1 MASEQPTVAIPGYH
15 SLMDDTIRASTVFHL
30 IPSRAWTYAWTRT
43 GIIIL
48 ATARGY
54 DLLSI
59 DGAPLIVPNG
69 QSLRDWSAYTR
80 GQELE
85 RHRFG
90 AILSDLC
97 DTIPERDQTMGRPAW
112 PWDKVVRYICRKIFL
127 TTAWRRSVAASQ
139 LSYIEGMNRRDPSW
153 STLARYM
160 QNPELTGVLTF
171 LIEESAAPFRSVE
184 EVLAVDST
192 GFSTSV
198 KQSWN
203 EYRYGNSVRS
213 AGDTEHERLKREP
226 TTIKRFVTA
235 HIASGARTNVVTA
248 VIVTAEESGDAPQ
261 LPALIAK
268 NRSAVPAKAGAC
280 R

>member
-1 MASEQPTVAIPGYH
+1 MET
-15 SLMDDTIRASTVFHL
+15 
-30 IPSRAWTYAWTRT
+30 
-43 GIIIL
+43 
-48 ATARGY
+48 
-54 DLLSI
+54 
-59 DGAPLIVPNG
+59 
-69 QSLRDWSAYTR
+69 
-80 GQELE
+80 
-85 RHRFG
+85 
-90 AILSDLC
+90 
-97 DTIPERDQTMGRPAW
+97 
-112 PWDKVVRYICRKIFL
+112 
-127 TTAWRRSVAASQ
+127 SVAASQ
-139 LSYIEGMNRRDPSW
+139 LSYIEGMGRRDPSW
-153 STLARYM
+153 SSLARYM

-213 AGDTEHERLKREP
+213 AGDTDHERLRREP
-226 TTIKRFVTA
+226 TTITRYVKA

-268 NRSAVPAKAGAC
+268 TAQRFRLKQVLADKAYLAQYNLDAIHGLGAVPLIPMKSNSRLHDGTDEATKLWNGLYHFL
-280 R
+280 